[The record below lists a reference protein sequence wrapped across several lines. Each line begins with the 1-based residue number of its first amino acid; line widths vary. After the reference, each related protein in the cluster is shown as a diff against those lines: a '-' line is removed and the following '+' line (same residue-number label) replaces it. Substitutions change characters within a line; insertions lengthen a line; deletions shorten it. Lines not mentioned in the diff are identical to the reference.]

1 MQHAERSMRPRTAP
15 WSHYGWAT
23 VIVAAC
29 VATDWLMQGAMSESD
44 LVMVFL
50 MGVLVVA
57 RVFELGPALWAA
69 VLSVAAFDV
78 LFVQPRFTFAVEDTR
93 YLITFTVMGGAGVLL
108 AGTTARI
115 RRQAQIEHDRA
126 QRVSA
131 LYELSRTLVGAQD
144 QRELCLIA
152 TEHMK
157 SAIGMPVQV
166 VLDTDAQNAER
177 EGEGLELPLIGV
189 KGRFGRVVL
198 DALPPTGL
206 EPAQFELLKAHAQQL
221 TVALERAEASEAQ
234 RSAELQF
241 EQERMRSSLLS
252 SVSHDLRTPLG
263 VILGATT
270 TLLDKQVTPS
280 IVERLELLRT
290 VHGEATR
297 LTRLLENLLQM
308 TRIEGGAL
316 VVEKDW
322 HVPEE
327 VVGSALRRIEP
338 SIGTSEIEVR
348 VAREPSL
355 VEYDGLL
362 IELVLINLLENAAK
376 HTPPGTKIQVVGEQD
391 ADAYV
396 FDVRDEGAGIASE
409 DADRVFE
416 KFHRGSEGSA
426 GHGAGL
432 GLAICR
438 AIAKAHGGDVVAVSR
453 APQRGLS
460 MQLRLPF
467 HPAPVEGVAAVS

>member
-1 MQHAERSMRPRTAP
+1 
-15 WSHYGWAT
+15 
-23 VIVAAC
+23 
-29 VATDWLMQGAMSESD
+29 MQGAMSESD

-78 LFVQPRFTFAVEDTR
+78 LFVEPRFTFAVEDTR
-93 YLITFTVMGGAGVLL
+93 YLITFTVMGGAGVVL

-115 RRQAQIEHDRA
+115 RRQARSEHDRA

-131 LYELSRTLVGAQD
+131 LYDLSRTLVGAQD
-144 QRELCLIA
+144 ERELCRIA
-152 TEHMK
+152 TDHMK
-157 SAIGMPVQV
+157 SAIGMSVRV
-166 VLDTDAQNAER
+166 VLDTDATSSANPGR
-177 EGEGLELPLIGV
+177 RGLELPLVGV
-189 KGRFGRVVL
+189 KGRFGHVAL
-198 DALPPTGL
+198 DTLPPSGL
-206 EPAQFELLKAHAQQL
+206 EPSQLELLEAHAQQL
-221 TVALERAEASEAQ
+221 TVALERAEASAAQ

-263 VILGATT
+263 VILGVTT
-270 TLLDKQVTPS
+270 TLLDKHVTLS
-280 IVERLELLRT
+280 TLERVEMLHT
-290 VHGEATR
+290 IHGEATR

-322 HVPEE
+322 HVPED
-327 VVGSALRRIEP
+327 VVGSALRRVEP
-338 SIGTSEIEVR
+338 SIGSREIEVR
-348 VAREPSL
+348 IDPEPAL
-355 VEYDGLL
+355 VDLDGLL
-362 IELVLINLLENAAK
+362 IELVLINLLENALK
-376 HTPPGTKIQVVGEQD
+376 HTPPGTKIQVVGQQD
-391 ADAYV
+391 DDAYV
-396 FDVRDEGAGIASE
+396 FDVRDEGPGISAE
-409 DADRVFE
+409 QIELVFE
-416 KFHRGSEGSA
+416 KFQRGPDGN
-426 GHGAGL
+426 GAGL

-438 AIAKAHGGDVVAVSR
+438 AISRAHGGDVVAVSR

-467 HPAPVEGVAAVS
+467 RPAPVEGIAAVS